1 MSPPVFAM
9 VSTDIRRDLILPLRA
24 LTRLRLIHFY
34 RQAPYGDLA
43 PEDLDQ
49 TLVHYTSPLDLY
61 RRLERAQPQIVQNVE
76 LLAIRQLPYAAAIT
90 LYARRHG
97 IPLVAGVH
105 ISLPA
110 EVRFGRLPAY
120 LLRLLLAPLIRSTSL
135 FFYLNEGG
143 RRNLEWLGAPAGKM
157 KRLMYGTWGID
168 PREFTP
174 ERDGREPDWGP
185 SPVLLFVGRITPEK
199 GIPDLLQA
207 YALVQATQPGT
218 KLILI
223 GDGPITSAYEA
234 SVRGQSWSEGVRF
247 LGTIPNR
254 DLPPYFRAAAL
265 FLSPSMST
273 GRWEEYV
280 GMTNLQAMACGLPV
294 VSTRSGAIPEYVPA
308 SAGLLV
314 SERDPQALAEAVL
327 ELLSDPTRRKQ
338 MGEAGRAHAVE
349 FYDARRSVLRA
360 EEELLCLLDG
370 HRTR

>member
-1 MSPPVFAM
+1 M
-9 VSTDIRRDLILPLRA
+9 VSTDIRRDLILPLRE
-24 LTRLRLIHFY
+24 LTRLRLVHFY
-34 RQAPYGDLA
+34 RQAPYGDLSR
-43 PEDLDQ
+43 EDLDQ
-49 TLVHYTSPLDLY
+49 TLVRYTGPLDLY
-61 RRLERAQPQIVQNVE
+61 RRLERAQPQILQNVE

-110 EVRFGRLPAY
+110 EVRFGRLPAV
-120 LLRLLLAPLIRSTSL
+120 LLRLLLAPLIRSTSR

-168 PREFTP
+168 PQEFTP
-174 ERDGREPDWGP
+174 ERDGREPEWGP
-185 SPVLLFVGRITPEK
+185 SPVLLFVGRISPEK
-199 GIPDLLQA
+199 GIPDLLEA
-207 YALVQATQPGT
+207 YALVRARQSAV
-218 KLILI
+218 KLALI
-223 GDGPITSAYEA
+223 GDGPLRATYETGA
-234 SVRGQSWSEGVRF
+234 RGQAWGEDVRF
-247 LGTIPNR
+247 LGAIPNR
-254 DLPPYFRAAAL
+254 DLPPFFRAASV
-265 FLSPSMST
+265 FLSPSVST

-327 ELLSDPTRRKQ
+327 ELLSDPARRKQ

-349 FYDARRSVLRA
+349 FYDARRSVLSA
-360 EEELLCLLDG
+360 EEELLCLLEG